1 MPVKAEISVMFNV
14 KDVDRSLAFY
24 RKLGFTQRWAWT
36 GDDGKLD
43 YAGVGIG
50 GAVIALGRIWS
61 GDGKG
66 SGYSDYAK
74 WVSTPLGAGVIVNVE
89 LRNVEGAY
97 ARAKKARA
105 TIESRLRE
113 WPYGTAFTINDPD
126 GYVVKFLRSKGE
138 FA

>member
-1 MPVKAEISVMFNV
+1 MKAEISVMFNV

-24 RKLGFTQRWAWT
+24 RKLGFTQRWAWK

-50 GAVIALGRIWS
+50 EAVIALGRIS
-61 GDGKG
+61 LDEGA
-66 SGYSDYAK
+66 SAEYSDYAK
-74 WVSTPLGAGVIVNVE
+74 WVSSPLGAGVIINVE
-89 LRNVEGAY
+89 LRNVEGLY
-97 ARAKKARA
+97 ERAKKAKA
-105 TIESRLRE
+105 TIESRLKE

>member
-1 MPVKAEISVMFNV
+1 MNAEISVMFNV
-14 KDVDRSLAFY
+14 KDVDRSVAFY
-24 RKLGFTQRWAWT
+24 RSLGFTSRWKWK

-50 GAVIALGRIWS
+50 GAVFALGRITKNES
-61 GDGKG
+61 RE
-66 SGYSDYAK
+66 YREYRK

-89 LRNVEGAY
+89 LRAVERLY
-97 ARAKKARA
+97 VKAKKAKV